1 MIPRL
6 IIFRNR
12 TNLDKYIQ
20 REIENFHINQSHI
33 IKIEPPKGRE
43 IKIDQIREVKKIF
56 QYLKKELS
64 LIIFYDFDKA
74 NIEAQNALLKT
85 LEEKITNNLI
95 ILAVKNFHKLLPTII
110 SRTKIIYLKDSETD
124 FIYKKIDIDI
134 VKQVLFD
141 FNLTS
146 HFANPFFEI
155 ITKEKAIYL
164 FLIIIDLIR
173 NFFYAIHSEKE
184 KKLTLSPKIIKEG
197 INLINL
203 IQNNNI
209 NPQLALDNYLIL
221 VKKEIMINKDA
232 KNRGQIIV

>member
-6 IIFRNR
+6 IIFRNKA
-12 TNLDKYIQ
+12 NLDRYIQ
-20 REIENFHINQSHI
+20 LEIKNFHINPSHI
-33 IKIEPPKGRE
+33 IKIEPPKGKE
-43 IKIDQIREVKKIF
+43 ITINQIREVKKIF
-56 QYLKKELS
+56 KYQKKELS
-64 LIIFYDFDKA
+64 LIIFYDFDQA

-85 LEEKITNNLI
+85 LEEEITNNLI
-95 ILAVKNFHKLLPTII
+95 ILTAKNLHILLPAIT
-110 SRTKIIYLKDSETD
+110 SRTKIIYLNDSVTN
-124 FIYKKIDIDI
+124 FIYKKTDVEV
-134 VKQVLFD
+134 VKKFLFD

-155 ITKEKAIYL
+155 VTKDRAIDL
-164 FLIIIDLIR
+164 FLIIIDIMR
-173 NFFYAIHSEKE
+173 NFFYKIQSENE
-184 KKLTLSPKIIKEG
+184 KKITFMPKIIKEG

-232 KNRGQIIV
+232 KNRG